1 MRARM
6 AIAALAALVMAL
18 VGVPGTT
25 SSRAAA
31 ATTTA
36 LQVIV
41 VSAPTSTS
49 TVATVDVFQRQP
61 DGRYKRLA
69 RFPSAR
75 VGAAGIG
82 TAREGVSRTPAGL
95 FRLSVPFGLRPDP
108 GVRGATYL
116 RVDRADVWTGS
127 DGTVLNVHRRC
138 APGTCPTGY
147 GAFERLSNH
156 PGVYD
161 HGFFIGYNA
170 PAPWGTG
177 AVRGAGSAFFFHV
190 KNSSATGGCVAVSLE
205 EMDRLLRWLRFGTAP
220 VVSIGVGAAPYAVM
234 PQRYA

>member
-1 MRARM
+1 VRARVG
-6 AIAALAALVMAL
+6 IVALAALLVAL
-18 VGVPGTT
+18 LGLPGTAT
-25 SSRAAA
+25 RHAAA
-31 ATTTA
+31 ATTSA

-49 TVATVDVFQRQP
+49 TVATVDAFQRQP

-82 TAREGVSRTPAGL
+82 RAREGVSRTPAGL

-108 GVRGATYL
+108 GVRGARYL
-116 RVDRADVWTGS
+116 RVDRDDVWTGS

-138 APGTCPTGY
+138 APGTCPSGY

-156 PGVYD
+156 PGAYD
-161 HGFFIGYNA
+161 LGFLIGHNA

-190 KNSSATGGCVAVSLE
+190 KDASATGGCVAVSRA

-234 PQRYA
+234 PHRYA